1 MTETDLFC
9 LFLDG
14 VVREG
19 ISEERTL
26 DLRTE
31 SEGISHVKGREI
43 ILSRGEACAKGPR
56 REQVGLLNTESRQ
69 PGPSVLKEEEQWGQS
84 QQGKQGDEAG
94 LGGRGQKRGSFSM
107 NGGKPSEACEH
118 LRT

>member
-1 MTETDLFC
+1 M
-9 LFLDG
+9 
-14 VVREG
+14 VREG

-31 SEGISHVKGREI
+31 SEGVSHVKGREI
-43 ILSRGEACAKGPR
+43 ILSRGKACAKGRR

-69 PGPSVLKEEEQWGQS
+69 PGPSVLKEQWEQS
-84 QQGKQGDEAG
+84 KQGKQGDEAG
-94 LGGRGQKRGSFSM
+94 LGACGQKCGLFSM
-107 NGGKPSEACEH
+107 NGGKPSEDCKH